1 MASTDG
7 ISGAISG
14 LATGGGKNGS
24 LKNVGFDTFLK
35 LLVTQLQN
43 QDPLNPMDG
52 TQFTGQIAQFS
63 QLEQQIAGNTYL
75 EDLSKA
81 RDYGI
86 QSIATSYLGKE
97 VMVPGSAIDK
107 TDTGAEF
114 GFEVEKNAANVEIEI
129 YKPGSGGLSGEVVRT
144 VKLTAQQAGAHLVE
158 WDGKDDAG
166 VAVANGEYKLRINAV
181 DTEGTKVVAG
191 LYAYDVVNEV
201 TSVNGDVGLKLASG
215 GTAIFDDVLAVRP
228 VTSAQ

>member
-1 MASTDG
+1 MATDG
-7 ISGAISG
+7 ISGALSG
-14 LATGGGKNGS
+14 LATGGGNNGS

-97 VMVPGSAIDK
+97 VMVPGSGIDK

-114 GFEVEKNAANVEIEI
+114 GFEVEENAASVEIEI
-129 YKPGSGGLSGEVVRT
+129 YKPGTGGLSGEVVRT
-144 VKLTAQQAGAHLVE
+144 LKLSAQQAGAHLVE

-166 VAVANGEYKLRINAV
+166 VAVANGEYSLRINAV

-191 LYAYDVVNEV
+191 LYAYDVVSEV

-228 VTSAQ
+228 VTSVQ